1 MRNIKVLMLGWE
13 FPPKNTGGLGTACYG
28 LTNGLVKNNT
38 EITLI
43 LPYDI
48 DNTIEK
54 LKILSTSDIKIKWV
68 KTILSPYMSYND
80 YNTRR
85 LKYKSQIYGKD
96 LAEEVE
102 RYTRNAIEM
111 SKCEDFDVVHCHDWM
126 TFKAGMG
133 IKELSKKPLIVHIH
147 STEFDRTGGN
157 GSNQYVY
164 DIEKA
169 GMYSSDYII
178 AVSNYTKNM
187 IIRHYGIPPEKIF
200 VVHNAV
206 WHNNNSAKENGRLLR
221 KNHKIVLFLGRIT
234 LQKGPDY
241 FMYSAKKALDIDSN
255 LLFVIAGKGD
265 MEQYIIE
272 KSAELGIADKVIFT
286 GFLTESEV
294 NSVYR
299 MADVYVMPSVS
310 EPFGITTL
318 EAMKNGTPV
327 IISRQSGVSE
337 VVNHCLKVDFWDINQ
352 IASKIISVV
361 RYNELKEC
369 LVENSG
375 TEIMRFS
382 WDTSAKKCIEVYQKC
397 L

>member
-1 MRNIKVLMLGWE
+1 MRTIKVLMLGWE

-28 LTNGLVKNNT
+28 LTKGLVKNNT

-54 LKILSTSDIKIKWV
+54 LKILSTSDIKVEWV
-68 KTILSPYMSYND
+68 KTILSPYMTYND

-111 SKCEDFDVVHCHDWM
+111 SKSEDFDVVHCHDWM

-133 IKELSKKPLIVHIH
+133 IKEFSKKSLIVHIH

-157 GSNQYVY
+157 GANQYVY

-241 FMYSAKKALDIDSN
+241 FMYSAKKALDIEPN

-318 EAMKNGTPV
+318 EAMNNGTPV

-337 VVNHCLKVDFWDINQ
+337 IVNHCLKVDFWDINQ

-369 LVENSG
+369 LVENSSN
-375 TEIMRFS
+375 EVMRFS
-382 WDTSAKKCIEVYQKC
+382 WDTSAKRCIEVYQKC